1 MLAYDHSKGRAVKGI
16 NVLNA
21 LYHNGE
27 VSVPV
32 AFEVIH
38 KPIRFCDV
46 TTRQVKRASVA
57 TQK

>member
-1 MLAYDHSKGRAVKGI
+1 M
-16 NVLNA
+16 LNA